1 MWTTRL
7 GSMMLATLV
16 FWLMPASAQSAD
28 DDEKGSIGVMIKL
41 DENSGAISVL
51 GVLTNSPAEKAGIMN
66 NDILLK
72 VGDDKVETLAG
83 FVEMIQNIKP
93 GEKVKI
99 TVQRDGNEKVIEV
112 TVGKRSEV
120 LPNDDK

>member
-7 GSMMLATLV
+7 GGLLLATLAV
-16 FWLMPASAQSAD
+16 CLMPASARSAD
-28 DDEKGSIGVMIKL
+28 DDEKGSIGVQIKV
-41 DENSGAISVL
+41 DDSGTISVL

-72 VGDDKVETLAG
+72 VGDDKVETIGG

-99 TVQRDGNEKVIEV
+99 TVQRDGTEKVIEV

-120 LPNDDK
+120 LPKDDK